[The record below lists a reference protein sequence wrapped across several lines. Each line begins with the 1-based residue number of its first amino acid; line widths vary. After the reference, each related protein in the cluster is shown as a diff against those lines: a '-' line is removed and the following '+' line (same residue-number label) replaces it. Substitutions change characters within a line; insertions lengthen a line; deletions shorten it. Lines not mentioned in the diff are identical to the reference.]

1 MAAIDLTDL
10 TNKVTATEGAD
21 DSAVLLITEFVKEL
35 NRLAALPTV
44 NPAELQALADR
55 LEATKTKLGDAVAAN
70 PDPNPN
76 D

>member
-1 MAAIDLTDL
+1 MDIDLTDL
-10 TNKVTATEGAD
+10 TQKVTDTEGAD
-21 DSAVLLITEFVKEL
+21 DSAVLLIGEFVKEL

-44 NPAELQALADR
+44 NPADLQALADR
-55 LEATKTKLGDAVAAN
+55 LSASKDKLGAAVAAN

>member
-1 MAAIDLTDL
+1 MAGIDLTDI
-10 TNKVTATEGAD
+10 TQQVTDTEGVAN
-21 DSAVLLITEFVKEL
+21 SALVLIGELVKEL

-44 NPAELQALADR
+44 DPADLAALASR
-55 LEATKTKLGDAVAAN
+55 LSASKQSLADGIAAN

>member
-1 MAAIDLTDL
+1 MPAIDLTDL
-10 TNKVTATEGAD
+10 TQKVTDAEGAD
-21 DSAVLLITEFVKEL
+21 TSAVVLIGELVKEL

-44 NPAELQALADR
+44 DPAELSALASR
-55 LEATKTKLGDAVAAN
+55 LSASSTALGAAVAAN